1 MWWFFSKC
9 KIWKIPKIPK
19 KTENLKKNRLVDFF
33 LFEDWATF
41 SYLRSSYLNKKKC
54 HLTTCQKFVTILL
67 IWKNVKEL
75 VRPIWKGNVQ
85 RQDDIVSTCLFQY
98 SLVVLINKGRDH
110 RCVILNI
117 FRMLNNPPVPIHQS
131 QHFIIWFTIQWSAI
145 LLLAT

>member
-1 MWWFFSKC
+1 MWWSFLKC
-9 KIWKIPKIPK
+9 KIWKIPKIP
-19 KTENLKKNRLVDFF
+19 FF
-33 LFEDWATF
+33 SF
-41 SYLRSSYLNKKKC
+41 SRSSYLKKKKC
-54 HLTTCQKFVTILL
+54 HLTTFRKFVTILFNM
-67 IWKNVKEL
+67 KKSVEEL

-85 RQDDIVSTCLFQY
+85 RQDDIVSKCLFQY

-131 QHFIIWFTIQWSAI
+131 QHFIIWLTIQWSAI